1 MLNRGRYLRFAIM
14 LPDGSWMRAAVNVEE
29 RLPELIAHIQKMH
42 ASASAWKQCRDEKLS
57 KVFFDECTEI
67 LRVVLGAGELKRAAA
82 LCGGAIKLCIR
93 VNPWLRS
100 RLLPAV
106 CAASCVL
113 MRRKKRLMRE
123 VLR

>member
-82 LCGGAIKLCIR
+82 LCGGA
-93 VNPWLRS
+93 
-100 RLLPAV
+100 AV
-106 CAASCVL
+106 LFFQKAFEDTEAERGLQRGARFGDDVDG
-113 MRRKKRLMRE
+113 E
-123 VLR
+123 IPVA